1 MADLSCTYLG
11 LELKNPVIAG
21 ASAFTQN
28 IQTIKRIEEAGA
40 GALVISSLFE
50 EQVQLSNFMLD
61 ESLQSGND
69 AFSEMTSMFP
79 NIEHAGPEEH
89 LMWVK
94 RAKEAVDIPVIASL
108 NAVNAETWV
117 EYAKKLEGTG
127 ADALELNFYSMPL
140 DFDKDSAA
148 VEAEQLQILTNIKK
162 AVKVPLSVKL
172 SSFFTSPLNF
182 IKRLD
187 ETGVDGFVL
196 FNRLFH
202 PKVNIESCTNDLSF
216 NLSTPSDH
224 RLALR
229 FAGMLFG
236 NISGDVCASCGIHTS
251 NEAIGVLLA
260 GANVFQMVST
270 LFKNKIEYIEVVIE
284 EIAEWMDDKNYSSIA
299 DFRGKMSKKN
309 NEDPWAYT
317 RAKYVKI
324 LQQSGKYIIK

>member
-28 IQTIKRIEEAGA
+28 VQTIKRIEEAGA

-50 EQVQLSNFMLD
+50 EQVQLSNYLLD
-61 ESLQSGND
+61 EALQAAND
-69 AFSEMTSMFP
+69 SFAEMTSMFP
-79 NIEHAGPEEH
+79 NVEHAGPEEH

-127 ADALELNFYSMPL
+127 VDALELNFYSMPH

-148 VEAEQLQILTNIKK
+148 VEAEQLEILSNIKK
-162 AVKVPLSVKL
+162 TVKIPISVKL

-182 IKRLD
+182 IKKLD
-187 ETGVDGFVL
+187 DTGVDGFVL

-202 PKVNIESCTNDLSF
+202 PKVNIESVTNDLSF
-216 NLSTPSDH
+216 NLSTPNDH

-229 FAGMLFG
+229 FAGMLYD
-236 NISGDVCASCGIHTS
+236 NISGDICGSCGIHTS

-260 GANVFQMVST
+260 GANVVQMVST
-270 LFKNKIEYIEVVIE
+270 LFKNKIEYIEVVLE
-284 EIAEWMDDKNYSSIA
+284 EIAEWMDDKGYASIA

-324 LQQSGKYIIK
+324 LRQSGQYIMK